1 MNLKNYYRNIPEQT
15 SPKSDFIT
23 AVANDLN
30 VSEQTV
36 RLWVYG
42 KTKPRD
48 PEHLRK
54 LSVITEIPEDQLFTE

>member
-1 MNLKNYYRNIPEQT
+1 MNLKNYYRNIPEQP

-23 AVANDLN
+23 RVAKELS
-30 VSEQTV
+30 VSEATV

-48 PEHLRK
+48 PEHLKK
-54 LSVITEIPEDQLFTE
+54 LSVITEIPENQLFAE